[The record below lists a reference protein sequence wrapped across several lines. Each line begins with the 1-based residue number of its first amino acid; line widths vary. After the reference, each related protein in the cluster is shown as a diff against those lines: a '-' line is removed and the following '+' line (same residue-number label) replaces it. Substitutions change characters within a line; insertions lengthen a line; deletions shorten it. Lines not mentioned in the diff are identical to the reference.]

1 MAFRI
6 IKAVLFGFIANSGQ
20 ICSSG
25 TRVLVQRSIYDKFSQ
40 MLAVAAQ
47 QIPIGI
53 DNDFPTL
60 GPIANQMQYD
70 KVMAYFDTAR
80 EQGATIL
87 TGGERATGEGLDEG
101 LYIKPTIFTDV
112 TLDMRIVREE
122 IFGPAGVLIPFDTE
136 EEAIR
141 IANDTEYGLCSGI
154 WSQDASRVH
163 RVAAKIKAGTVYVNT
178 YHDQYVGAPMG
189 GYKKSGIGR
198 EKGIQALKQYSQVK
212 NVTMNLI

>member
-1 MAFRI
+1 
-6 IKAVLFGFIANSGQ
+6 LFGFIANSGQ

-40 MLAVAAQ
+40 MLAAAAQ
-47 QIPIGI
+47 QISIGI
-53 DNDFPTL
+53 DKDFPTL

-70 KVMAYFDTAR
+70 KVMAHFDTAR
-80 EQGATIL
+80 KEGATLLI
-87 TGGERATGEGLDEG
+87 GGERATGEGLDEG

-112 TLDMRIVREE
+112 TMDMHIVREE

-154 WSQDASRVH
+154 WSQNVSRVH

-178 YHDQYVGAPMG
+178 YHDMYVGAPMG

-198 EKGIQALKQYSQVK
+198 EKGIQALKQYSQTK
-212 NVTMNLI
+212 TVTMNLI